1 MTETKKVTVKP
12 IATEKPVTL
21 NDKLAVIQQKLKSPK
36 DKYNEF
42 AKFNYRTCEKILE
55 AVKPLLGNL
64 TLILRDDIEAVSE
77 RYYVRVVATLS
88 DGVDKIE
95 SEAFAREA
103 ETKTGMDVAQIT
115 GAASSYARKYALNG
129 LFAIDDTDDP
139 DTKDNQTAT
148 NAQPKT
154 TKTPTPIK
162 TASPTTSSITT
173 PKTTEPSRGYP
184 ASPNQLAWVDKIL
197 KGRGERDKVSDEK
210 LKTLQSKVASDFIGG
225 KITSEQLFEIL
236 GIPYPKDDLGLNLD
250 EGKGDEKSK

>member
-1 MTETKKVTVKP
+1 MTETKKVTV
-12 IATEKPVTL
+12 KPVTL

-55 AVKPLLGNL
+55 AVKPLLGGL

-77 RYYVRVVATLS
+77 RYYVRVTATLS
-88 DGVDKIE
+88 DGVDSIVT
-95 SEAFAREA
+95 EAFAREA

-139 DTKDNQTAT
+139 DTKDNQTTT
-148 NAQPKT
+148 NAQPSVNQKT
-154 TKTPTPIK
+154 TKAPI
-162 TASPTTSSITT
+162 T
-173 PKTTEPSRGYP
+173 PKPTEPSKGYP